1 MKSKKGKADASDSED
16 THEEEV
22 ECKDDVA
29 ASEPESAAD
38 EDVKVKSKRKSRH
51 GKKKGNNT
59 GSEDGGT
66 ESKKRKGN
74 NTASEDGGTESKKR
88 KRNVPVN
95 EKAEAVE
102 YEVDKVMEVHFKKN
116 GSREFLI
123 HWKGFS
129 HKEDTWEPEKN
140 LNCPDLIEKFM
151 EKVDKAKSAA
161 ARELRANPQHTDR
174 FTLNVSQAGRRLSR
188 RNQGKQR

>member
-1 MKSKKGKADASDSED
+1 MRRLSMKSKKGKAESSDSEG
-16 THEEEV
+16 THEDEV
-22 ECKDDVA
+22 ESRDDA
-29 ASEPESAAD
+29 PSEHESAAD
-38 EDVKVKSKRKSRH
+38 EGAKFKSKRKSRH
-51 GKKKGNNT
+51 AKKKGNNA

-66 ESKKRKGN
+66 ESKKRKRSVAG
-74 NTASEDGGTESKKR
+74 
-88 KRNVPVN
+88 N

-129 HKEDTWEPEKN
+129 HKDDTWEPEKN

-151 EKVDKAKSAA
+151 EKVNKAKSSA

-174 FTLNVSQAGRRLSR
+174 FTLNMSQAGRRLSR